1 MGCYAQLKPKE
12 IAQIEGVDLIL
23 GNNEKFKLKKYLEK
37 LEKRKTAKIIR
48 KKSNELDSFKSSFSF
63 GNRTRSFLKVQD
75 GCNYKCTF
83 CTIPLAR
90 GKSRSNNIENVIRQI
105 IKLKED
111 GIKEKSDKKRSE
123 VRTLAFEETKL
134 LNFYNVAGIRFNN
147 IATNDAMVKSKLNE
161 MSAQGWELVFVSSGV
176 ESADK
181 ERDAIFITRYHF
193 RKEK

>member
-1 MGCYAQLKPKE
+1 MKNIKNNA
-12 IAQIEGVDLIL
+12 ISIFVIIGVLVVITAFTNQSQPGKIYEFETVTVVESLIQNGL
-23 GNNEKFKLKKYLEK
+23 GRSRMISGTEKVNYREA
-37 LEKRKTAKIIR
+37 TTIR
-48 KKSNELDSFKSSFSF
+48 
-63 GNRTRSFLKVQD
+63 
-75 GCNYKCTF
+75 
-83 CTIPLAR
+83 
-90 GKSRSNNIENVIRQI
+90 
-105 IKLKED
+105 KED
-111 GIKEKSDKKRSE
+111 GKKEKSDKKRSE
-123 VRTLAFEETKL
+123 IRTLAFEETKL

>member
-1 MGCYAQLKPKE
+1 MKNIKNNAISIFVIIGVLVV
-12 IAQIEGVDLIL
+12 IAAFTNQSQPGKIYEFETVTVVESLIQHGL
-23 GNNEKFKLKKYLEK
+23 GRSRMISGTEKVNYREA
-37 LEKRKTAKIIR
+37 TTIR
-48 KKSNELDSFKSSFSF
+48 
-63 GNRTRSFLKVQD
+63 
-75 GCNYKCTF
+75 
-83 CTIPLAR
+83 
-90 GKSRSNNIENVIRQI
+90 
-105 IKLKED
+105 KED
-111 GIKEKSDKKRSE
+111 GKKEKSDKKRSE
-123 VRTLAFEETKL
+123 IRTLAFEETKL

>member
-1 MGCYAQLKPKE
+1 MKNIKNKAISIFAIIGALAVIMAFTNQSQPGKIYE
-12 IAQIEGVDLIL
+12 FETVTVVESLIQGGL
-23 GNNEKFKLKKYLEK
+23 GRSRMISGTQTVNYREA
-37 LEKRKTAKIIR
+37 TTIR
-48 KKSNELDSFKSSFSF
+48 
-63 GNRTRSFLKVQD
+63 
-75 GCNYKCTF
+75 
-83 CTIPLAR
+83 
-90 GKSRSNNIENVIRQI
+90 
-105 IKLKED
+105 KED
-111 GIKEKSDKKRSE
+111 GKKEKSDKKRSE
-123 VRTLAFEETKL
+123 IRTLAFEETKL

>member
-1 MGCYAQLKPKE
+1 MKNIKNKSISIFAIIGALAVIMAFTNQSQPGKIYE
-12 IAQIEGVDLIL
+12 FETVTVVESLIQNGL
-23 GNNEKFKLKKYLEK
+23 GRSRMISGTEKVNYREA
-37 LEKRKTAKIIR
+37 TTIR
-48 KKSNELDSFKSSFSF
+48 
-63 GNRTRSFLKVQD
+63 
-75 GCNYKCTF
+75 
-83 CTIPLAR
+83 
-90 GKSRSNNIENVIRQI
+90 
-105 IKLKED
+105 KED
-111 GIKEKSDKKRSE
+111 GKKEKSDKKRSE
-123 VRTLAFEETKL
+123 IRTLAFEETKL